1 MKKLVVFNH
10 KMYLD
15 FFDIK
20 DYISSIK
27 DNIRTDIDVVICP
40 SDIFIPFFVGKYDF
54 KLGAQNLCSTFC
66 TGETS
71 ALMLKSI
78 GVKYVIL
85 GHSERREKLNE
96 SGHDINLKIKDAL
109 SNNIV
114 PIVCIGETYEDRQLK
129 KTGEVI
135 LKQLKEYFR
144 GVEVN
149 TDIVIA
155 YEPIWAIG
163 SGVIPSNNDIQEV
176 VNLIKN
182 AIYKVHNVNIRVLYG
197 GSVNDSNVKELEKI
211 DELDGYLLGK
221 VSSNPEK
228 VLKLLNSVK

>member
-27 DNIRTDIDVVICP
+27 DNIRTDITTVICP

-66 TGETS
+66 TGEAS

-96 SGHDINLKIKDAL
+96 SYSDINLKIKDAL

-114 PIVCIGETYEDRQLK
+114 PIVCVGETKEDRELK

-155 YEPIWAIG
+155 YEPVWAIG
-163 SGVIPSNNDIQEV
+163 SGVIPSNDDILEV
-176 VNLIKN
+176 INLIKN
-182 AIYKVHNVNIRVLYG
+182 AIYRVHNINIRVLYG
-197 GSVNDSNVKELEKI
+197 GSVNEVNVNDLERI
-211 DELDGYLLGK
+211 NELDGYLLGK

>member
-27 DNIRTDIDVVICP
+27 DNIRTDINVVICP

-66 TGETS
+66 TGEAS
-71 ALMLKSI
+71 GEMLKSI

-96 SGHDINLKIKDAL
+96 SYSDINLKIKDAL

-114 PIVCIGETYEDRQLK
+114 PIVCVGEIKEDRELK

-155 YEPIWAIG
+155 YEPVWAIG
-163 SGVIPSNNDIQEV
+163 SGVIPGNDDILEV
-176 VNLIKN
+176 INLIKN
-182 AIYKVHNVNIRVLYG
+182 AIYRVHNINIRVLYG
-197 GSVNDSNVKELEKI
+197 GSVNEVNVNDLERI
-211 DELDGYLLGK
+211 NELDGYLLGK